1 MFPVTKLQLT
11 IACLTSIFNSIK
23 DSSKYRYNMK
33 VIIKKEFDGHTY
45 VGSCEN
51 LRGCYAQSSS
61 PEELMIHMREA
72 IELYRKSYAARSQ
85 PLPHDADQPILDK
98 KIRFNV
104 ISTQQ
109 MAGLLQKCA
118 YHLEHGDARHY
129 LFRNTK
135 FPFNRLVL
143 PNVPKLSPLIISKI
157 FGKENVIYV
166 NKKQMNVNTA

>member
-1 MFPVTKLQLT
+1 MT
-11 IACLTSIFNSIK
+11 IACLTYIFIFVR

-33 VIIKKEFDGHTY
+33 VIIKKEFDGNRY

-61 PEELMIHMREA
+61 PEDLMIRMREA

-85 PLPHDADQPILDK
+85 PLPHDHDHPVLDK

-104 ISTQQ
+104 ISIQQ
-109 MAGLLQKCA
+109 MSALLQKSG
-118 YHLEHGDARHY
+118 YHLEHADSRHR
-129 LFRNTK
+129 LFRNTR

-143 PNVPKLSPLIISKI
+143 PECPELSPLIISKI

-166 NKKQMNVNTA
+166 NKKQLKANTA